1 MDQALNRGSEKKALV
16 KGKCS
21 NLATALLSLWSHGKL
36 AATTCRWLAEQAIL
50 DGATHPELHDLAKAG
65 CHGQYP
71 ANIQRDIC
79 ARFIKDVFVPEPT
92 MVTTRCINTKSLKK
106 EEEEAGVFLPHLM
119 FASLGTLPNFSQQFP
134 VEHLET
140 FWTTLEKS
148 GDPALKNH
156 PMIVKNWK
164 KFTIPIFVHGDG
176 VQYSQGNSLMVWSW
190 GALMASFSS
199 LQSKYLICCW
209 PKNAT
214 SDKTWPDL
222 LKEITWSFASLANGY
237 HPTHDSSGSPLKKGS
252 PFFEMRG
259 KPLRNGYQA
268 VIWAIQG
275 DAEWQANSLGL
286 PHWCSTRPCA
296 ECDCT
301 SDPCNKGKYFKNIE
315 IDTQEFVKVT
325 HEQALA
331 NPCSSNLLFHA
342 IPGVSTKFC
351 RGDALHIMFVGGI
364 HAHLLGSVC
373 HYLCYFDGHGRQK
386 KSAQERLEVL
396 WGNLQDAYRTL
407 ESKTRLTNLRLNMF
421 TDPKHPHSAY
431 PTLSIKGSESKHLLP
446 ALLLVCQSMLDP
458 CIFHERCMLDCMEHL
473 QKVVG
478 IFDEQDIVL
487 TIEKW
492 TEAFTLAKGF
502 LDTYSLLNHWGEEE
516 ERLLFHKVYKFH
528 SFQHLVENSRYL
540 NPKGTWCFSNED
552 FVGKISCLTFSISPG
567 VAAKRLSAKVAPKYR
582 ILLHLLLTREKF
594 EDTLQEF
601 SFDL

>member
-1 MDQALNRGSEKKALV
+1 
-16 KGKCS
+16 
-21 NLATALLSLWSHGKL
+21 
-36 AATTCRWLAEQAIL
+36 
-50 DGATHPELHDLAKAG
+50 
-65 CHGQYP
+65 
-71 ANIQRDIC
+71 
-79 ARFIKDVFVPEPT
+79 
-92 MVTTRCINTKSLKK
+92 
-106 EEEEAGVFLPHLM
+106 
-119 FASLGTLPNFSQQFP
+119 
-134 VEHLET
+134 
-140 FWTTLEKS
+140 
-148 GDPALKNH
+148 
-156 PMIVKNWK
+156 MIVKNWK
-164 KFTIPIFVHGDG
+164 NFTIPIFVHGDG

-222 LKEITWSFASLANGY
+222 LKEITWSFASLAKGY

-259 KPLRNGYQA
+259 RPLRNGYKA

-386 KSAQERLEVL
+386 NQLKRDWRCYGGICRMHTEHWKAK
-396 WGNLQDAYRTL
+396 QD
-407 ESKTRLTNLRLNMF
+407 
-421 TDPKHPHSAY
+421 
-431 PTLSIKGSESKHLLP
+431 
-446 ALLLVCQSMLDP
+446 
-458 CIFHERCMLDCMEHL
+458 
-473 QKVVG
+473 
-478 IFDEQDIVL
+478 
-487 TIEKW
+487 
-492 TEAFTLAKGF
+492 
-502 LDTYSLLNHWGEEE
+502 
-516 ERLLFHKVYKFH
+516 
-528 SFQHLVENSRYL
+528 
-540 NPKGTWCFSNED
+540 
-552 FVGKISCLTFSISPG
+552 
-567 VAAKRLSAKVAPKYR
+567 
-582 ILLHLLLTREKF
+582 
-594 EDTLQEF
+594 
-601 SFDL
+601 